1 MRMLAVLGLLVLAWG
16 AMCTWYYF
24 RQESV
29 VFHPS
34 VLPTEHRFAFNRPF
48 EEHDIE
54 VEPGIALNAL
64 LFRAETRDGPSEHR
78 GNEPSDDRAAVLYLH
93 GNAGDLQSWG
103 YHADLYV
110 DAGHDFLVV
119 DYRGYGKSGGRISGE
134 AELHADIQ
142 QVWDWLAARVGP
154 SRITVVGYSLGS
166 ALGARVAC
174 ANGAERL
181 VLLAPFYSGRDI
193 GRRVAPWLP
202 PALIRYPMR
211 TDLLLA
217 DCELP
222 VTLVHGERDATIPH
236 ESSERLLELLGDRG
250 RLVLL
255 PGADHQNIA
264 SDPDFRLAMLELLAE
279 PGE

>member
-1 MRMLAVLGLLVLAWG
+1 MRLLTILGVLVLAWG
-16 AMCTWYYF
+16 AICAWYYL

-29 VFHPS
+29 IFHPS
-34 VLPTEHRFAFNRPF
+34 VLPAGHRFAFNRPF
-48 EEHDIE
+48 EEHDIQME
-54 VEPGIALNAL
+54 DGIALNAL
-64 LFRAETRDGPSEHR
+64 LFEANR
-78 GNEPSDDRAAVLYLH
+78 GHEPSAIPGVVFYLH

-110 DAGHDFLVV
+110 DAGYDFLVV

-134 AELHADIQ
+134 AELHADVQ
-142 QVWDWLAARVGP
+142 TVWDWLAARYDPASIV
-154 SRITVVGYSLGS
+154 VVGYSLGS

-174 ANGAERL
+174 VNGARQL
-181 VLLAPFYSGRDI
+181 VLLAPFFSGRDI

-202 PALIRYPMR
+202 SALIRYPMR

-222 VTLVHGERDATIPH
+222 VTLVHGERDATVRP
-236 ESSERLLELLGDRG
+236 EASTRLLELLGDGG

-255 PGADHQNIA
+255 PGAGHQDIGE
-264 SDPDFRLAMLELLAE
+264 DPEFRSAMLELL
-279 PGE
+279 GQGGS